1 MRLSEWRAA
10 SRVRDA
16 TSAKVV
22 AAVEPVLVA
31 FGAEADPHCWVAW
44 GDDPASRY
52 LLMVPTASGLLMV
65 VVRVNVPGEGPRA
78 SAKLV
83 RWPKV
88 QVGELAIETSGDH
101 RLLSFQVE
109 SQVMKGADA
118 TADAIARFA
127 LVVFAAIDGRS
138 WPSFDP
144 PRGRRGART
153 AARGRASTAGT
164 RKPTATTAKK
174 SAAAKAVAA
183 PMSAAAPKR
192 APARSAAPKRLGPGR

>member
-16 TSAKVV
+16 TNAKVV
-22 AAVEPVLVA
+22 AAVEPVLIA

-52 LLMVPTASGLLMV
+52 LLMVPTAAGLVMV

-88 QVGELAIETSGDH
+88 QVGELAIETSGEH
-101 RLLSFQVE
+101 RLMSFQVE

-118 TADAIARFA
+118 TADAIARFG
-127 LVVFAAIDGRS
+127 LVIFAAIDGRP

-144 PRGRRGART
+144 PPDRRGART
-153 AARGRASTAGT
+153 AATRGRASAAGT
-164 RKPTATTAKK
+164 RKPASGATKK
-174 SAAAKAVAA
+174 PAA
-183 PMSAAAPKR
+183 PKATAAPKR
-192 APARSAAPKRLGPGR
+192 APARSAEPKRLGPGR